1 LGFTAAGVLVAEDL
15 LSTKTFFLPPANGW
29 FQGYRMREVRQYDIN
44 NDWMPIRYDVAWRLP
59 NGEIKQYNVMVG
71 DVSDDMLPSYREIA
85 QHKFNEIARRYG
97 LIHLPQ
103 VTLPLPKTAVHA
115 VYT

>member
-44 NDWMPIRYDVAWRLP
+44 NDWMPTRFDV
-59 NGEIKQYNVMVG
+59 VVG